1 MKVTGKINWRR
12 DGIKHRKNEV
22 FIDVVEDVN
31 LLMSQQ
37 GVLQPIPVPFVVQLS
52 KSSHR
57 GGGGGG
63 PSSSLCPLAF

>member
-12 DGIKHRKNEV
+12 DNIKHRKNEV

-37 GVLQPIPVPFVVQLS
+37 GTSSPPIVQPGVWFQE
-52 KSSHR
+52 R
-57 GGGGGG
+57 
-63 PSSSLCPLAF
+63 